1 MGNRFI
7 KKYSKEDVE
16 KQLEDENLKWVEGTF
31 INMSSKILVEDKE
44 NKEFYEILGDADV
57 NMILNGGIEQSQD
70 YPQLPFDYSKDDINF
85 TFFIDFDREKFQ
97 CELIDKEDNSI
108 LYIHKK
114 TTELKYK
121 DDDLVYSQN

>member
-1 MGNRFI
+1 MGI
-7 KKYSKEDVE
+7 IAVEYCVKMED
-16 KQLEDENLKWVEGTF
+16 Q
-31 INMSSKILVEDKE
+31 E

-70 YPQLPFDYSKDDINF
+70 YPQLPFDYNKDDINF

-97 CELIDKEDNSI
+97 CELIDNEDSSI